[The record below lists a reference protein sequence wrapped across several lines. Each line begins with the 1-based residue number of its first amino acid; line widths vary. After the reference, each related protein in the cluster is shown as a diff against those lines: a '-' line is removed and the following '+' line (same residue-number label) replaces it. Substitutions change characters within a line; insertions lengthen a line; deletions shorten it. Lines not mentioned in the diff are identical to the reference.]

1 MTSLFDPIRIGRL
14 TLPNRII
21 MPPLTRGR
29 TGDAGIPDAL
39 VAEYYAQRA
48 SAGLLIAEATA
59 VNREGDGWPGAPG
72 LYTDAQA
79 SAWRGVA
86 DAVHAAGGRIF
97 VQLWH
102 MGRTVM
108 AQDLDGARP
117 LAPSEIAAT
126 GEHRGKDGIRRPFA
140 VPRAMTLNDIDRTVA
155 DFTRAAERAVTA
167 GLDGVEIHAAN
178 NYLIDTFLRNGTNR
192 RDDAYGGTSEN
203 RVRFLIEIVDSVSRA
218 IGPDRVGVRLSPT
231 NAVYGISDSAP
242 ETTFPTAARML
253 NRFGLAYLH
262 VIEPEPGSGHPLA
275 TDLTPVAPLIRAAF
289 DGPLILNGGYD
300 RNRAEAAIA
309 AGAADAVAFGT
320 PFIANPDLVN
330 RFRHRLP
337 LAAPDPD
344 TFYTPGAAGYTDYP
358 AHLLAA

>member
-1 MTSLFDPIRIGRL
+1 MTNLFDPIRVGRL

-29 TGDAGIPDAL
+29 AGPAGVPDAL
-39 VAEYYAQRA
+39 VADYYSQRA

-79 SAWRGVA
+79 SGWRMVA

-102 MGRTVM
+102 MGRTVV

-126 GEHRGKDGIRRPFA
+126 GEQRGKDGVRMPFA
-140 VPRAMTLNDIDRTVA
+140 VPRAMTQGDIDRTVA
-155 DFTRAAERAVTA
+155 DFARAAERAIEA

-178 NYLIDTFLRNGTNR
+178 SYLVDSFLRDGTNR
-192 RDDAYGGTSEN
+192 RDDAYGGAPEN
-203 RVRFLIEIVDSVSRA
+203 RARFLVEIVDAVSRA
-218 IGPDRVGVRLSPT
+218 IGADRVGVRLSPT
-231 NAVYGISDSAP
+231 NAVYGIADTKP
-242 ETTFPTAARML
+242 GTTFTTVARML
-253 NRFGLAYLH
+253 NSFGLAYLH
-262 VIEPEPGSGHPLA
+262 VLEPELGSGHPMATSLA
-275 TDLTPVAPLIRAAF
+275 PVAPLIRAAF
-289 DGPLILNGGYD
+289 DGPLILNGGDD
-300 RNRAEAAIA
+300 RARAETAIA

-320 PFIANPDLVN
+320 PFIANPDLVT
-330 RFRHRLP
+330 RFSHDLP
-337 LAAPDPD
+337 LAAPDPAR
-344 TFYTPGAAGYTDYP
+344 FYTPGAAGYTDYP
-358 AHLLAA
+358 AAA

>member
-29 TGDAGIPDAL
+29 TGGAGVPDAL

-48 SAGLLIAEATA
+48 AAGLLIAEATA
-59 VNREGDGWPGAPG
+59 VSREGDGWPGAPG
-72 LYTDAQA
+72 FYTDAQA
-79 SAWRGVA
+79 SGWRRIA

-102 MGRTVM
+102 MGRRVTTR
-108 AQDLDGARP
+108 DLDGARP

-126 GEHRGKDGIRRPFA
+126 GEYRGKDGIRRPPA
-140 VPRAMTLNDIDRTVA
+140 IPRAMTLNDIHRTVG
-155 DFTRAAERAVTA
+155 DFRRAAEQAISA

-178 NYLIDTFLRNGTNR
+178 NFLVDTFLRDGTNW

-203 RVRFLIEIVDSVSRA
+203 RARFLIDIVDSVSRA
-218 IGPDRVGVRLSPT
+218 IGADRVGVRLSP
-231 NAVYGISDSAP
+231 NSAFYGISDSSGKKTLP
-242 ETTFPTAARML
+242 IAARML

-262 VIEPEPGSGHPLA
+262 IIEPQPDHPLA
-275 TDLTPVAPLIRAAF
+275 TDPLPATLQLRAAF

-300 RNRAEAAIA
+300 RNRAEAAIS

-330 RFRHRLP
+330 RLRLRLP

-358 AHLLAA
+358 AHSIAA

>member
-1 MTSLFDPIRIGRL
+1 MSRLFDPIRIGRL

-21 MPPLTRGR
+21 LAPLTRGR
-29 TGDAGIPDAL
+29 TGGRGIPDAL

-48 SAGLLIAEATA
+48 SAGLLITEATA

-72 LYTDAQA
+72 FYTRTQA
-79 SAWRGVA
+79 FGWRRVA
-86 DAVHAAGGRIF
+86 DAVHAVGGRIF

-102 MGRTVM
+102 MGRAVL

-126 GEHRGKDGIRRPFA
+126 GEHRGKDGIKAPFA
-140 VPRAMTLNDIDRTVA
+140 VPRSMSQQDIDRTIA
-155 DFTRAAERAVTA
+155 DFGRAAEWAIEA

-178 NYLIDTFLRNGTNR
+178 NYLIDSFLRDRTNR
-192 RDDAYGGTSEN
+192 RTDIYGGSAEN
-203 RVRFLIEIVDSVSRA
+203 RARFLIEIVEAVSRKISA
-218 IGPDRVGVRLSPT
+218 DRIGVRISPT
-231 NAVYGISDSAP
+231 NAVYGISDSLP
-242 ETTFPTAARML
+242 EITFPTVARLL

-262 VIEPEPGSGHPLA
+262 ILEPEPGSGHPMA
-275 TDLTPVAPLIRAAF
+275 TDLTPTAPLIRAAF

-300 RNRAEAAIA
+300 LNRAEAAISTN
-309 AGAADAVAFGT
+309 AADAVAFGT
-320 PFIANPDLVN
+320 PFIANPDLVD

-358 AHLLAA
+358 IHLVAA

>member
-29 TGDAGIPDAL
+29 TGGAGIPDAL

-59 VNREGDGWPGAPG
+59 VNQEGDGWPGAPG

-102 MGRTVM
+102 MGRRVM
-108 AQDLDGARP
+108 TRDLDGARP

-126 GEHRGKDGIRRPFA
+126 GEYRGKDGIRRPPA
-140 VPRAMTLNDIDRTVA
+140 VPRAMTLNDIHRTVA
-155 DFTRAAERAVTA
+155 DFTCAAERAIRA

-178 NYLIDTFLRNGTNR
+178 NFLIDTFLRDGTNR

-203 RVRFLIEIVDSVSRA
+203 RARFLIDIVDSVSRA
-218 IGPDRVGVRLSPT
+218 IGADRVGVRMSP
-231 NAVYGISDSAP
+231 NSAFYGISDSSGKKTLP
-242 ETTFPTAARML
+242 IAARML

-262 VIEPEPGSGHPLA
+262 LIEPEPGSGHPMA
-275 TDLTPVAPLIRAAF
+275 PDLTPAAPLIRAAF
-289 DGPLILNGGYD
+289 DGPIILNGGYD
-300 RNRAEAAIA
+300 RNRAEAAISTS
-309 AGAADAVAFGT
+309 AADAVAFGT
-320 PFIANPDLVN
+320 LFIANPDLVN

-337 LAAPDPD
+337 LAAPDAD
-344 TFYTPGAAGYTDYP
+344 TFYTPGATGYTDYP
-358 AHLLAA
+358 AYPVAA